1 MRITGG
7 KSRGR
12 ILTSLKGSK
21 IRPTS
26 DRVREAIFSLIGQ
39 DTTGLSVL
47 DLFAGTGCLGIE
59 AISRGAIEA
68 LFVDSSFQSIK
79 LIKKNLHLCGYES
92 VGSILK
98 RDLSKG
104 FPGASQLMKK
114 KFDLVFID
122 PPYKKRVIPQV
133 LTDLSVKDTLS
144 SSAIVVA
151 ENFKADPI
159 PDTLGKLYLDK
170 QKIYGQTKIN
180 IYRCGGNL

>member
-7 KSRGR
+7 KARGR
-12 ILTSLKGSK
+12 ILASLKGSK

-59 AISRGAIEA
+59 AISRGAIGA
-68 LFVDSSFQSIK
+68 LFVDNSFQSIK
-79 LIKKNLHLCGYES
+79 LIEKNLGLCGFES
-92 VGSILK
+92 VGSVLK
-98 RDLSKG
+98 KDLSKG
-104 FPGASQLMKK
+104 FPGPSPLMKE

-122 PPYKKRVIPQV
+122 PPYKKKVIPQV
-133 LTDLSVKDTLS
+133 LTELSVRDTLS

-151 ENFKADPI
+151 ETLKADTMSG
-159 PDTLGKLYLDK
+159 TLGKLYLDNSK
-170 QKIYGQTKIN
+170 TYGQTKIS
-180 IYRCGGNL
+180 IYRYGENI

>member
-7 KSRGR
+7 EARGR
-12 ILTSLKGSK
+12 ILASLKGSK

-39 DTTGLSVL
+39 DTAGLSVL

-68 LFVDSSFQSIK
+68 LFVDNSFQSIK
-79 LIKKNLHLCGYES
+79 LIKKNLHLCRYES
-92 VGSILK
+92 VGSVLK
-98 RDLSKG
+98 RDLSQG
-104 FPGASQLMKK
+104 FPGVSPLIKE

-122 PPYKKRVIPQV
+122 PPYKEKVIPQV
-133 LTDLSVKDTLS
+133 LTDLSVRDTLS
-144 SSAIVVA
+144 LSAIVVA
-151 ENFKADPI
+151 ESFKADTMPV
-159 PDTLGKLYLDK
+159 TLGKLYLDRSK
-170 QKIYGQTKIN
+170 TYGQTKIS

>member
-7 KSRGR
+7 KAKGR
-12 ILTSLKGSK
+12 VLASLKGTW

-39 DTTGLSVL
+39 DTTGLRVL

-68 LFVDSSFQSIK
+68 LFVDNSSQSIR
-79 LIKKNLHLCGYES
+79 LIEKNLALCGFES
-92 VGSILK
+92 VGSVLK
-98 RDLSKG
+98 KDLNKG
-104 FPGASQLMKK
+104 FLGTNPSMKG

-122 PPYKKRVIPQV
+122 PPYRKKVIPQL
-133 LTDLSVKDTLS
+133 LTELSVRNTLS

-151 ENFKADPI
+151 ETSKTHTMSC
-159 PDTLGKLYLDK
+159 TLGKLYLDK
-170 QKIYGQTKIN
+170 SKTYGQTRIS
-180 IYRCGGNL
+180 IYRYGEEI

>member
-7 KSRGR
+7 KARGR
-12 ILTSLKGSK
+12 ILASLKGSK

-39 DTTGLSVL
+39 DTTGLRVL

-59 AISRGAIEA
+59 AMSRGATEA
-68 LFVDSSFQSIK
+68 VFVDNSFQSIK
-79 LIKKNLHLCGYES
+79 LIEKNLSLCEFES
-92 VGSILK
+92 VVSVLK
-98 RDLSKG
+98 KDLSKG
-104 FPGASQLMKK
+104 FPEASPLMKE

-122 PPYKKRVIPQV
+122 PPYKKKVIPQV
-133 LTDLSVKDTLS
+133 VTELSEREILS

-151 ENFKADPI
+151 ETLKADTMS
-159 PDTLGKLYLDK
+159 DTLGNLYLDNSK
-170 QKIYGQTKIN
+170 TYGQTKIS

>member
-7 KSRGR
+7 KARGR
-12 ILTSLKGSK
+12 ILGSLKGNK

-39 DTTGLSVL
+39 DTTGLRIL

-68 LFVDSSFQSIK
+68 LFVDNSYQSIK
-79 LIKKNLHLCGYES
+79 LIEKNLSLCGFES
-92 VGSILK
+92 VGSVLK
-98 RDLSKG
+98 KDLSKG
-104 FPGASQLMKK
+104 FPNANQLMKE

-122 PPYKKRVIPQV
+122 PPYKMKITPQV
-133 LTDLSVKDTLS
+133 VTELSLGDTLS

-151 ENFKADPI
+151 ETLKADTMS
-159 PDTLGKLYLDK
+159 DTLGKLYLDNSK
-170 QKIYGQTKIN
+170 TYGQTKIS
-180 IYRCGGNL
+180 IYRYGESI